1 MVEALRELSDKHDQ
15 QMAELRNQNAELRT
29 QVASL
34 KMQTE
39 TMSQLAKRNTKLED
53 RLAALE
59 ALLLEGRQVAK
70 SQEQACRQ
78 QQLCIPAR

>member
-1 MVEALRELSDKHDQ
+1 MTERDTTAIMVEALRELSDKHDQ

-59 ALLLEGRQVAK
+59 ALLLEGRQIAV
-70 SQEQACRQ
+70 SQQ
-78 QQLCIPAR
+78 